1 MDWKDSMSLENLKIR
16 IKLHEGFRD
25 TVYLDS
31 LGKATIGYGHL
42 VTYKHK
48 FEEGKKHSKEFLDEL
63 F

>member
-1 MDWKDSMSLENLKIR
+1 MSLENLKIR

-42 VTYKHK
+42 VTYKDK
-48 FEEGKKHSKEFLDEL
+48 FEEGKKYSKEFLDEL